1 MGGNFVHWT
10 NSFLWRET
18 RRHGLRISKGL
29 DPEVIYWVT
38 GGEVRS
44 NTPEEYLEMSKFHGR
59 LWFAGGD
66 IAEGFPSL
74 MDGAIESGTLAAESV
89 LKSPSA

>member
-1 MGGNFVHWT
+1 MRAV
-10 NSFLWRET
+10 
-18 RRHGLRISKGL
+18 
-29 DPEVIYWVT
+29 
-38 GGEVRS
+38 
-44 NTPEEYLEMSKFHGR
+44 MSKFHGR